1 MVYEAYTAQCLWSI
15 AAGLFSMCG
24 SDFDTPQYVEMVYP
38 EMKKNEPTA
47 EEIKAEVLRL
57 LRE

>member
-1 MVYEAYTAQCLWSI
+1 MGGAN
-15 AAGLFSMCG
+15 
-24 SDFDTPQYVEMVYP
+24 FDTPQYVEIIYP
-38 EMKKNEPTA
+38 ELKKKEPTA